1 MTREEEYYCTI
12 RSVYMPIR
20 DFIKWSK
27 LYGLNTELKALVDG
41 YITMIDLV
49 TTIASQDSFI
59 DKDVCVDLLLYAN
72 KFTKYLKEYCE

>member
-12 RSVYMPIR
+12 RSIYIPIR

-27 LYGLNTELKALVDG
+27 PYGLNTELKALVDG
-41 YITMIDLV
+41 YITMID
-49 TTIASQDSFI
+49 
-59 DKDVCVDLLLYAN
+59 KDVCLDLLLNAN